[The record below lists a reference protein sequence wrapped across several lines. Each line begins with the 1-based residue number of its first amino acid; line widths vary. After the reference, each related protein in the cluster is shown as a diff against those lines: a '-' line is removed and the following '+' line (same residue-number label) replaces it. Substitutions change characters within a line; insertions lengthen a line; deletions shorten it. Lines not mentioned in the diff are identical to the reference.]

1 MKMKKSDGGGGG
13 ANWMD
18 TYGDMVTLLL
28 CFFVLLYSMSTVDE
42 NKWKALVQS
51 FNPNAVVEEQPTP
64 GGQGGIDDI
73 MPSSQDPDKLSPEE
87 VDMKAQQE
95 EVDNAMEQLYQ
106 MLMQYIQDSGKN
118 IEVTKGDGVVYVN
131 FDDTVFFDGE
141 EYVIKPE
148 GEETLNVVSGV
159 LDNAAPYID
168 EVRVLGHTAQA
179 NTDRPNTTS
188 VDRFLSSN
196 RATNTVIYIQE
207 HTQVLDS
214 ARLVSEGYGQWRPIA
229 PNTDETGRARNRRV
243 EMIISGKD
251 MFNRLGDSIQ
261 QYNDIVNGVVH
272 EPESE
277 TGSAASGV
285 ESEASQ
291 GSAASQERG

>member
-1 MKMKKSDGGGGG
+1 
-13 ANWMD
+13 MD

-51 FNPNAVVEEQPTP
+51 FNPDAVETMTDPKGNDGPNADLMPPDASSDVLSSEEAEKQ
-64 GGQGGIDDI
+64 
-73 MPSSQDPDKLSPEE
+73 
-87 VDMKAQQE
+87 AQQE

-106 MLMQYIQDSGKN
+106 MLTQYIQDSGKN

-148 GEETLNVVSGV
+148 GEETLNVVCGV

-179 NTDRPNTTS
+179 NLDRPNTTS

-207 HTQVLDS
+207 HTSALDS
-214 ARLVSEGYGQWRPIA
+214 ARLVSEGYGQWRPLT
-229 PNTDETGRARNRRV
+229 PNTDEAGRARNRRV

-251 MFNRLGDSIQ
+251 MFNKLGDSIQ
-261 QYNDIVNGVVH
+261 QYKDIVNGVVH
-272 EPESE
+272 ETES
-277 TGSAASGV
+277 SASSVASGA
-285 ESEASQ
+285 EREPSSEAQ
-291 GSAASQERG
+291 GQERG